1 MKDFKD
7 MAIEELKNYEN
18 LMDLHKENARTISKM
33 AEDFLTSYR
42 NKSKKEITN
51 DIAAFERALDLYEK
65 ESKELNFETPFV
77 ETQRGLIPV
86 MKKLAGIN

>member
-18 LMDLHKENARTISKM
+18 LMDLHKENAHTISKM